1 MEARDNSSRLLSNAQ
16 PHPQDEELALLAAQL
31 RQRGA
36 AIAHIQTTLGVS
48 RHRARQLVAQG
59 MEAARQHASQRRH
72 EFNNAAHVARA
83 ALRELQTRIAAP
95 DDRALLDEVD
105 RSVAT
110 MTRLF
115 KSLGTPHEAIGER

>member
-1 MEARDNSSRLLSNAQ
+1 MGARDTGSRLPKSAQ
-16 PHPQDEELALLAAQL
+16 PHPQDEELALLAAQSRL
-31 RQRGA
+31 RGA

-48 RHRARQLVAQG
+48 RRRARQLVAQG
-59 MEAARQHASQRRH
+59 LEAVRQQASRRRH
-72 EFNNAAHVARA
+72 EFNNAAHVAHV
-83 ALRELQTRIAAP
+83 ALRELRTRIAAP

-115 KSLGTPHEAIGER
+115 EGFATPHEASGET

>member
-1 MEARDNSSRLLSNAQ
+1 MGARDTGSRRPRNAQ

-48 RHRARQLVAQG
+48 RQRARQLVAQG
-59 MEAARQHASQRRH
+59 IEVVRQRASQRRH
-72 EFNNAAHVARA
+72 EFNNAAHVARV
-83 ALRELQTRIAAP
+83 ALRELRTRIAAP
-95 DDRALLDEVD
+95 DDRSLLDEVE

-110 MTRLF
+110 MMRLF
-115 KSLGTPHEAIGER
+115 KALAASHEAGGET

>member
-1 MEARDNSSRLLSNAQ
+1 MGARDTGSRRPRNAQ

-48 RHRARQLVAQG
+48 RQRARQLVARG
-59 MEAARQHASQRRH
+59 IEVFRQRASQRRH
-72 EFNNAAHVARA
+72 EFNNTAHVARV
-83 ALRELQTRIAAP
+83 ALRELRTRIAAP
-95 DDRALLDEVD
+95 DDRALLEEVD

-110 MTRLF
+110 MTKLV
-115 KSLGTPHEAIGER
+115 KALATPHEASGET